1 MITRLIT
8 LPALLLF
15 FLIVFGILWLL
26 IKLAT
31 KQSLPII
38 AVILAGIFS
47 IIIMLLAAP
56 AINIW

>member
-15 FLIVFGILWLL
+15 FLIVVGILWLL

>member
-15 FLIVFGILWLL
+15 FLIVVGILWLL

-47 IIIMLLAAP
+47 IIIMLLVAP